1 LVQRLLQRGRQ
12 GFEQREQHGE
22 RAGSDLGKPKAL
34 PGTWITGSIKPNPV
48 ARMAPSSTQTPQR
61 GTGRGIGIRTAA
73 GSDERAHGQLH
84 VYDGDG
90 KGKSQAA
97 LGVVLRTI
105 GLGICEQKRTRV
117 LLLRFLKGPGRAY
130 DEDAA
135 IEALQ
140 QGFPHLI
147 DQVRTGRGDYF
158 TAEEATPFDRQEAQR
173 GWDIAKGAIAS
184 DLYSVVVLD
193 ELNPVLDL
201 GLLDA
206 DEVARTLA
214 CKPPGMEVICTGRG
228 APKEL
233 VQLADLHSEM
243 RAHQQMDPGITGI
256 EIYTGDGKGKST
268 SALGKGL
275 QAIGRGISQDKS
287 HRVLIL
293 QWLKGGAGY
302 TEDAAIAALRESYPH
317 LVDHLRSGRDAIVWR
332 GQQQPIDYVEAERAW
347 EIARAA
353 ISSGLYKTVILDE
366 INPTVDLELLPVEP
380 IVQTLLRKPAE
391 TEVILTGRCKNRLAY
406 FELASVYS
414 EMVCHKH
421 YAERGVDLKRG
432 VDY

>member
-1 LVQRLLQRGRQ
+1 MESQKEDTKKKTQ
-12 GFEQREQHGE
+12 
-22 RAGSDLGKPKAL
+22 SKST
-34 PGTWITGSIKPNPV
+34 PGT
-48 ARMAPSSTQTPQR
+48 RQR
-61 GTGRGIGIRTAA
+61 RIGIVTAA
-73 GSDERAHGQLH
+73 DSKERSHGQLH
-84 VYDGDG
+84 IYDGDG

-105 GLGICEQKRTRV
+105 GLGICEKRRTRV

-140 QGFPHLI
+140 KGFPHLI
-147 DQVRTGRGDYF
+147 DQVRTGRADFF
-158 TAEEATPFDRQEAQR
+158 TADEATKFDSSEAKR

-184 DLYSVVVLD
+184 ALYSVVVLD
-193 ELNPVLDL
+193 ELNPVLEL
-201 GLLDA
+201 GLLPLRDVV
-206 DEVARTLA
+206 ETLA
-214 CKPPGMEVICTGRG
+214 ARPDGMEIIVTGRA
-228 APKEL
+228 APPSL
-233 VQLADLHSEM
+233 IQIADLHSEM
-243 RAHQQMDPGITGI
+243 RAHRRFDGEEEQLLSHGLLEGI
-256 EIYTGDGKGKST
+256 EIYTGEGKGKST
-268 SALGKGL
+268 SALGKAL

-293 QWLKGGAGY
+293 QWLKGGDGY

-366 INPTVDLELLPVEP
+366 LNPTVDLELLPVEP
-380 IVQTLLRKPAE
+380 IVETLLRKPAE
-391 TEVILTGRCKNRLAY
+391 TEVIITGRCKNYPSY
-406 FELASVYS
+406 FDIASVHS

-421 YAERGVDLKRG
+421 YAEQGVNLKRG

>member
-1 LVQRLLQRGRQ
+1 MT
-12 GFEQREQHGE
+12 
-22 RAGSDLGKPKAL
+22 P
-34 PGTWITGSIKPNPV
+34 T
-48 ARMAPSSTQTPQR
+48 PSRTQTPQR

-84 VYDGDG
+84 IYDGDG

-105 GLGICEQKRTRV
+105 GLGICERKRTRV
-117 LLLRFLKGPGRAY
+117 LLLRFLKGPGRSY

-158 TAEEATPFDRQEAQR
+158 NAEQATPFDRQEAQR

-184 DLYSVVVLD
+184 NLYSVVVLD

-201 GLLDA
+201 DLLDTA
-206 DEVARTLA
+206 EVVRTLGA
-214 CKPPGMEVICTGRG
+214 KPAGMEVICTGRG
-228 APKEL
+228 APREL

-243 RAHQQMDPGITGI
+243 RAHRRRRAAGAEGAESDPDSDPQDRGLDGI
-256 EIYTGDGKGKST
+256 EIYTGEGKGKST
-268 SALGKGL
+268 SALGKAL

-293 QWLKGGAGY
+293 QWLKGGNGY

-353 ISSGLYKTVILDE
+353 IASGLYKTVILDE
-366 INPTVDLELLPVEP
+366 LNPTVDLELLPVEP

-391 TEVILTGRCKNRLAY
+391 TEVIITGRCKSRPAY
-406 FELASVYS
+406 FDLASVHS

>member
-1 LVQRLLQRGRQ
+1 MV
-12 GFEQREQHGE
+12 
-22 RAGSDLGKPKAL
+22 S
-34 PGTWITGSIKPNPV
+34 N
-48 ARMAPSSTQTPQR
+48 
-61 GTGRGIGIRTAA
+61 GIGITTA
-73 GSDERAHGQLH
+73 SESQERSHGQLH
-84 VYDGDG
+84 VYDGEG

-105 GLGICEQKRTRV
+105 GLGICEKRQTRV
-117 LLLRFLKGPGRAY
+117 LLLRFLKGPGRSY

-135 IEALQ
+135 IDALQ

-147 DQVRTGRGDYF
+147 DQVRTGRGEFFNADQSTKFDYK
-158 TAEEATPFDRQEAQR
+158 EAQR

-184 DLYSVVVLD
+184 ALYSVVVLD

-201 GLLDA
+201 GLLPIE
-206 DEVARTLA
+206 EVVKTLTSR
-214 CKPPGMEVICTGRG
+214 PNGMEIIVTGRA
-228 APKEL
+228 APNSLIQVAE
-233 VQLADLHSEM
+233 LHSEM
-243 RAHQQMDPGITGI
+243 KAHRRPEINNDEILFENNISGI
-256 EIYTGDGKGKST
+256 EIYTGEGKGKST
-268 SALGKGL
+268 SALGKAL
-275 QAIGRGISQDKS
+275 QAIGKGISQDKS

-293 QWLKGGAGY
+293 QWLKGGSGY

-366 INPTVDLELLPVEP
+366 LNPTVDLELLPVEP
-380 IVQTLLRKPAE
+380 IVQTLLRKPSE
-391 TEVILTGRCKNRLAY
+391 TEVIITGRCKNHPIY
-406 FELASVYS
+406 FDLASVHS

-421 YAERGVDLKRG
+421 YAEKGVDLKRG

>member
-1 LVQRLLQRGRQ
+1 M
-12 GFEQREQHGE
+12 
-22 RAGSDLGKPKAL
+22 PT
-34 PGTWITGSIKPNPV
+34 P
-48 ARMAPSSTQTPQR
+48 STQTPQR

-84 VYDGDG
+84 VYDGEG

-105 GLGICEQKRTRV
+105 GLGLCERKRTRV

-147 DQVRTGRGDYF
+147 DQVRTGRGEF
-158 TAEEATPFDRQEAQR
+158 FNAAEVTAFDRQEAQR

-201 GLLDA
+201 GLLEVE
-206 DEVARTLA
+206 EVARTLA
-214 CKPPGMEVICTGRG
+214 ARPAGTEVICTGRG
-228 APKEL
+228 APREL
-233 VQLADLHSEM
+233 IQIADLHSEM
-243 RAHQQMDPGITGI
+243 RAHRRQLPEEAEGGTTSLERGLDGI
-256 EIYTGDGKGKST
+256 EIYTGEGKGKST
-268 SALGKGL
+268 SALGKAL

-293 QWLKGGAGY
+293 QWLKGGSGY

-353 ISSGLYKTVILDE
+353 IASGLYKTVILDE

-391 TEVILTGRCKNRLAY
+391 TEVILTGRCKHPPAY
-406 FELASVYS
+406 FDLASVHS

>member
-1 LVQRLLQRGRQ
+1 M
-12 GFEQREQHGE
+12 
-22 RAGSDLGKPKAL
+22 S
-34 PGTWITGSIKPNPV
+34 
-48 ARMAPSSTQTPQR
+48 PSSTQTPQR
-61 GTGRGIGIRTAA
+61 GSGRGIGIRTAA

-147 DQVRTGRGDYF
+147 DQVRTGRGDFF
-158 TAEEATPFDRQEAQR
+158 TAEEVTRFDRQEAQR

-201 GLLDA
+201 GLLDSE
-206 DEVARTLA
+206 EVCRTLA
-214 CKPPGMEVICTGRG
+214 AKPAGMEVICTGRG
-228 APKEL
+228 APRQL

-243 RAHQQMDPGITGI
+243 RAHRRRGAEAAAGVEAAVPGLDGI
-256 EIYTGDGKGKST
+256 EIYTGEGKGKST
-268 SALGKGL
+268 SALGKAL

-293 QWLKGGAGY
+293 QWLKGGSGY

-380 IVQTLLRKPAE
+380 IVQTLLRKPTE
-391 TEVILTGRCKNRLAY
+391 TEVILTGRCKHPPAY
-406 FELASVYS
+406 FDLAAVHS

>member
-1 LVQRLLQRGRQ
+1 MELNQDLQ
-12 GFEQREQHGE
+12 
-22 RAGSDLGKPKAL
+22 ASVKKDKAA
-34 PGTWITGSIKPNPV
+34 KV
-48 ARMAPSSTQTPQR
+48 ARRKS
-61 GTGRGIGIRTAA
+61 IGIVTAA
-73 GSDERAHGQLH
+73 DSKERLHGQLH

-105 GLGICEQKRTRV
+105 GLGICEQRRTRV
-117 LLLRFLKGPGRAY
+117 LLLRFLKGPGRSY

-135 IEALQ
+135 IDALQ

-147 DQVRTGRGDYF
+147 DQVRTGRAEFF
-158 TAEEATPFDRQEAQR
+158 TAEESNKFDSNEAKR

-184 DLYSVVVLD
+184 ALYSVVVLD

-201 GLLDA
+201 GLLPI
-206 DEVARTLA
+206 DEVVHAIASR
-214 CKPPGMEVICTGRG
+214 PEGMEVIVTGRG
-228 APKEL
+228 APREL
-233 VQLADLHSEM
+233 VQVAELHSEM
-243 RAHQQMDPGITGI
+243 RAHRRPDNEKKEFGFTDSPGGI
-256 EIYTGDGKGKST
+256 EIYTGEGKGKST
-268 SALGKGL
+268 SALGKAL
-275 QAIGRGISQDKS
+275 QAIGKGISQDKS

-293 QWLKGGAGY
+293 QWLKGGNGY
-302 TEDAAIAALRESYPH
+302 TEDAAIEALRESYPH

-353 ISSGLYKTVILDE
+353 IASGLYKTVILDE
-366 INPTVDLELLPVEP
+366 LNPTVDLELLPVEP
-380 IVQTLLRKPAE
+380 IVETLLRKPSE
-391 TEVILTGRCKNRLAY
+391 TEVIITGRCKNHPAY
-406 FELASVYS
+406 FDLASVHS

-421 YAERGVDLKRG
+421 YAEKGIQLKRG